1 VKVKQTFTKAERL
14 CSIKVIESLFATGN
28 IFYYSF
34 FKVVWAVS
42 PTELPYPA
50 QVAFSVSKRNI
61 RLAVVRNLAKR
72 RMREAYRKNKHL
84 LYAHLTE
91 AGKQI
96 VFAVILRVNT
106 VPEYDAIVNAM
117 TGVISKLIN
126 LTSAGSEKC

>member
-1 VKVKQTFTKAERL
+1 VKVNQTFTKAERL
-14 CSIKVIESLFATGN
+14 CSIKVIESLFSTGN
-28 IFYYSF
+28 IFHYSF
-34 FKVVWAVS
+34 FKVVWAES
-42 PTELPYPA
+42 PTDIPYPA

-72 RMREAYRKNKHL
+72 RMREAYRKNKYMLYSHL
-84 LYAHLTE
+84 SA

-117 TGVISKLIN
+117 NGVISKLIN
-126 LTSAGSEKC
+126 LTSTGMEKC